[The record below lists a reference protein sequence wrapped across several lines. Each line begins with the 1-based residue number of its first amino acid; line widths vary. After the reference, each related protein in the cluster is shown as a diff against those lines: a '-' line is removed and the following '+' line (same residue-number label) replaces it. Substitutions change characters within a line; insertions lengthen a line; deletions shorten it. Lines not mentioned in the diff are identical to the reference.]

1 MSTSE
6 SIRTSRAA
14 SANRR
19 DFLKNAGR
27 VATVGALAGAV
38 VPRVHAAEDNTIRI
52 ALIGTGGR
60 GTGAAANALSVPNEP
75 LKLVAVADVF
85 QHRLDGGLANL
96 KNQFGDK
103 VDVPDERKFL
113 GFDAYKQAIDCLK
126 PGDIAIMATPP
137 AFRWPHFTYAIEKGV
152 HVFMEKAVTVDG
164 PSTRRM
170 LELGKKSVEKNLK
183 VGVGLMCRH
192 CEARHELLK
201 RIQDG
206 EIGDIITLRAY
217 RMHGPP
223 ASAFLMPRPADDANE
238 LLWQVARF
246 HGFLWASGGFYSDFF
261 IHNID
266 ECCWMKGKWPV
277 SAQAT
282 GGRHYRGE
290 YVDQNFDSYSVE
302 YTFDDG
308 TKFLMYGRGIGG
320 CFDSFSSIA
329 HGSKG
334 VATISSAG
342 HSPARCCTYKGHNMT
357 RDNLIWSATKE
368 PNPYQLEWNNLVDAI
383 RNDKP
388 HNEVQRGA
396 EASLVTAMGR
406 IAAHTGQLV
415 TYDQA
420 LHWDFELGPDVDKL
434 TMESTP
440 PVVAN
445 AEGKYPVPM
454 PGILRNRE
462 FQA

>member
-1 MSTSE
+1 
-6 SIRTSRAA
+6 
-14 SANRR
+14 
-19 DFLKNAGR
+19 
-27 VATVGALAGAV
+27 
-38 VPRVHAAEDNTIRI
+38 
-52 ALIGTGGR
+52 
-60 GTGAAANALSVPNEP
+60 
-75 LKLVAVADVF
+75 LVAVADVF
-85 QHRLDGGLANL
+85 QHRLDGSAANL
-96 KNQFGDK
+96 KNQFSDK
-103 VDVPDERKFL
+103 VDLPDDRKFL
-113 GFDAYKQAIDCLK
+113 GFDAFKKAIDCLK
-126 PGDIAIMATPP
+126 PGDVAIMATPP
-137 AFRWPHFTYAIEKGV
+137 AFRWPQFSYAIEKGV
-152 HVFMEKAVTVDG
+152 NVFMEKPVTVDG

-170 LELGKKSVEKNLK
+170 LELGKQSVDKNLK

-206 EIGDIITLRAY
+206 EIGDIITLRGY
-217 RMHGPP
+217 RMHGPL
-223 ASAFLMPRPADDANE
+223 ASSHVNPRPQGDANE
-238 LLWQVARF
+238 LLWQIANF
-246 HGFLWASGGFYSDFF
+246 HGFLWASGGCYSDFY

-277 SAQAT
+277 SAQAN
-282 GGRHYRGE
+282 GGRHYRNNN
-290 YVDQNFDSYSVE
+290 VDQNFDNYSTE

-308 TKFLMYGRGIGG
+308 TKFFMYGRNIAG
-320 CFDSFSSIA
+320 CYDNFSSIA

-334 VATISSAG
+334 LGVIADGG
-342 HSPARCCTYKGHNMT
+342 HSPARCRTYKGHDMK
-357 RDNLIWSATKE
+357 RENLLWAASNE
-368 PNPYQLEWNNLVDAI
+368 PNPYQLEWNDLIDAI

-388 HNEVQRGA
+388 YNEVQRGA

-415 TYDQA
+415 TYDEA
-420 LHWDFELGPDVDKL
+420 LNWEYELGPNVDQL

-462 FQA
+462 YQA